1 MSAGRRVKEEGADND
16 LLARIAADPLF
27 SAVHGSLQD
36 LMDPAVGRIHLL
48 LPHCSPNLT
57 FWQLFIGRSPQQVD
71 EFLQEVIDPLLEQ
84 NQDKLGKVAVDGV
97 NV

>member
-36 LMDPAVGRIHLL
+36 LMDPAVGRIPLP
-48 LPHCSPNLT
+48 LPHCNPNLT
-57 FWQLFIGRSPQQVD
+57 LWQLFIGRSPQQVD